1 MDWLILTGI
10 SIVFRS
16 VYGLMT
22 KVLSDKLKVSAYT
35 QAMLLP
41 AAAAVIA
48 LLASPLLGGLSLDFG
63 HVSVIAIALVVFGQ
77 GLGNIVY
84 FEAMK
89 SLTSSTAQITF
100 SSILFFNTILSL
112 MFLGLSLSPL
122 NIVGIV
128 ILALAIVSVSTGKIV
143 LNKRGVLL
151 MLFAAFLF
159 AVFQLSSAE
168 LSKQVSAATYLVVA
182 YTGAALVVFILKSRV
197 VWKELHEMTD
207 YKTTL
212 GIPFLTALPSVGNFL
227 FAYYAYRSAPNPAKV
242 ALLLTSQVVLTVFLS
257 YIFLKE
263 NDHLG
268 RKVLASVL
276 VIVAAI
282 LIKG

>member
-48 LLASPLLGGLSLDFG
+48 LLASPLLGGLSLDFS
-63 HVSVIAIALVVFGQ
+63 HVSVIAIVLVVFGQ

-100 SSILFFNTILSL
+100 SSILFFNTTLSL

-128 ILALAIVSVSTGKIV
+128 VLTLAIVSVSTGKIV

-197 VWKELHEMTD
+197 IWKEFHEMTD

-282 LIKG
+282 LIKA